1 MTYDKRYNEKI
12 QRYKKLLANHGIV
25 PVPVRWEKE
34 SGFSTAIPHHAVYL
48 VSPRVGDAA
57 GFRIHSDLWRIN
69 LEGNKIGG
77 MGDVE
82 DVDYYFDEYEDEIT
96 HFFFVDELEK
106 AIGLEEFI

>member
-12 QRYKKLLANHGIV
+12 QRYKKRLADRGIV

-34 SGFSTAIPHHAVYL
+34 SGFSTAIPYHAVYL
-48 VSPRVGDAA
+48 VSPRVCDAA
-57 GFRIHSDLWRIN
+57 GFPHSDLWRIN
-69 LEGNKIGG
+69 LEGKKIGG
-77 MGDVE
+77 MTSVE
-82 DVDYYFDEYEDEIT
+82 DIDYYFDEYEDEIT